1 MATLK
6 VSDLSPHPKNNY
18 YFDDV
23 SGDKWNEF
31 LESIRKNG
39 VREQI
44 IVTDDM
50 VIVSGHQRVRAC
62 KELGIQVIDAK
73 IEHYNSD
80 DDVIRDLIEINT
92 KQRGVISDSEIKI
105 GRRIKFLEEY
115 YGVEHGGD
123 RKSSGHNVNLKSQD
137 DIAQDLEM
145 SKRQMARYKSLTD
158 LIPELQ
164 DAVESGQITATTAM
178 GFVKK
183 LSPEE
188 QKKLAEAIVGKEK
201 VSGKEVEKYIIELK
215 AKDAEIEKL
224 SRDRDSAE
232 KAARSFAKQINQGG
246 RVIEKTVE
254 VEVAPSDYKEVKNKA
269 KAYDAETKRLNDKL
283 EEAYQKRNELE
294 SKIKELEEQTAK
306 EQAHGDMVASAIYFI
321 AQCGSFIRNVGGYVW
336 LADKIADL
344 PARESEGYV
353 KAAMA
358 VRDWANVLIQNIE
371 RSEYGKQEV
380 ERINAESAE

>member
-73 IEHYNSD
+73 IEHYNTEE
-80 DDVIRDLIEINT
+80 DVIRDLIEINT

-115 YGVEHGGD
+115 YGIQHGNNQHTD
-123 RKSSGHNVNLKSQD
+123 RSGHNVNSKSQND
-137 DIAQDLEM
+137 LAEELEM
-145 SKRQMARYKSLTD
+145 SKRQMARYKSLTE

-164 DAVESGQITATTAM
+164 SAVENGQITATTAM

-188 QKKLAEAIVGKEK
+188 QKKLAESISGQDK

-215 AKDAEIEKL
+215 AKDAEIERL
-224 SRDRDSAE
+224 TRNCDGLDRAN
-232 KAARSFAKQINQGG
+232 KILAKEANQGG
-246 RVIEKTVE
+246 KVVEKTVE
-254 VEVAPSDYKEVKNKA
+254 VEVFPDDYEDIKRQNKTFESDNQRLNREYKKVVGELAEAKNKVRELTADDGENKVIQSAKESMDNFSIATYDFIRRYGGNVWSFDKWADVPESTRKNFA
-269 KAYDAETKRLNDKL
+269 KAIQML
-283 EEAYQKRNELE
+283 
-294 SKIKELEEQTAK
+294 
-306 EQAHGDMVASAIYFI
+306 SAF
-321 AQCGSFIRNVGGYVW
+321 AQQMTDNVGG
-336 LADKIADL
+336 L
-344 PARESEGYV
+344 E
-353 KAAMA
+353 
-358 VRDWANVLIQNIE
+358 
-371 RSEYGKQEV
+371 
-380 ERINAESAE
+380 

>member
-23 SGDKWNEF
+23 SGEKWNEF

-73 IEHYNSD
+73 IEHYNTD

-105 GRRIKFLEEY
+105 GRRIKFLQDY
-115 YGVEHGGD
+115 YGIKNG
-123 RKSSGHNVNLKSQD
+123 RPQKLGHYDQVTKTQD
-137 DIAQDLEM
+137 DLAKELEM
-145 SKRQMARYKSLTD
+145 SKSQMNRYKRLTD

-164 DAVESGQITATTAM
+164 SAVESGQITATTAM

-188 QKKLAEAIVGKEK
+188 QKKLADAIGDKDK

-215 AKDAEIEKL
+215 SKDAEIERLTRNNETLDRVNKKL
-224 SRDRDSAE
+224 
-232 KAARSFAKQINQGG
+232 AREANQGG
-246 RVIEKTVE
+246 KVIEKTVE
-254 VEVAPSDYKEVKNKA
+254 VVPDDYEEAKRDAEAAKKDFRYAKKQYEEVAEKLRQAEAENQRLIDEKNNPEVQRAERNKVSAFSLATGVSNFLETFGGYTFLMEEVNTLPEKE
-269 KAYDAETKRLNDKL
+269 R
-283 EEAYQKRNELE
+283 
-294 SKIKELEEQTAK
+294 TAVNNAVNAMY
-306 EQAHGDMVASAIYFI
+306 EWASAML
-321 AQCGSFIRNVGGYVW
+321 NT
-336 LADKIADL
+336 
-344 PARESEGYV
+344 
-353 KAAMA
+353 A
-358 VRDWANVLIQNIE
+358 VTEVIE
-371 RSEYGKQEV
+371 
-380 ERINAESAE
+380 

>member
-115 YGVEHGGD
+115 YGVKNGNNQYTE
-123 RKSSGHNVNLKSQD
+123 RVGHNVQGKTQD
-137 DIAQDLEM
+137 DLAEELEM
-145 SKRQMARYKSLTD
+145 SKRQMSRYKSLTD

-188 QKKLAEAIVGKEK
+188 QKKLAESISGQDK
-201 VSGKEVEKYIIELK
+201 VSGKEVEKYIVELK
-215 AKDAEIEKL
+215 AKDAEIERL
-224 SRDRDSAE
+224 TRNYEGLDRAN
-232 KAARSFAKQINQGG
+232 KILAKEANQGG
-246 RVIEKTVE
+246 KVVEKVVE
-254 VEVAPSDYKEVKNKA
+254 VEVIPDDYEETKKQLQMYRGDNERLNRENKEKVAELSKANELLRELQAPDGDKKVVQSAQESMDNFSIATYDYIRRYGGNVWSFDKWADVPESTRKNFA
-269 KAYDAETKRLNDKL
+269 KAIQML
-283 EEAYQKRNELE
+283 
-294 SKIKELEEQTAK
+294 
-306 EQAHGDMVASAIYFI
+306 SAF
-321 AQCGSFIRNVGGYVW
+321 AQQMADNVGG
-336 LADKIADL
+336 L
-344 PARESEGYV
+344 E
-353 KAAMA
+353 
-358 VRDWANVLIQNIE
+358 
-371 RSEYGKQEV
+371 
-380 ERINAESAE
+380 